1 MNNKLVP
8 LNSVPTMIANNN
20 NRQTMLAQPSHN
32 NQMFN
37 NNNNNNNV
45 FSNRMGVMS
54 QPSGRRMQPK
64 GIVRGRRRFPGP
76 SPTRGRGMR
85 NMRGQ
90 RPETMRGQRN
100 NFRRYIEYPRVPA
113 REPGN
118 RRFDMPNIYSQVI
131 LLVL

>member
-20 NRQTMLAQPSHN
+20 NMQTMLAQPSHN
-32 NQMFN
+32 NQ
-37 NNNNNNNV
+37 NV

-64 GIVRGRRRFPGP
+64 GIVRGRRRFPGA
-76 SPTRGRGMR
+76 STSRGRGMR

-90 RPETMRGQRN
+90 RPENIRGQRN
-100 NFRRYIEYPRVPA
+100 NFRRYVEYHPRVPA

-118 RRFDMPNIYSQVI
+118 RRFDMPNIY
-131 LLVL
+131 

>member
-20 NRQTMLAQPSHN
+20 NMQTMLAQPSHN
-32 NQMFN
+32 NQMFS
-37 NNNNNNNV
+37 NNNNNNV

-64 GIVRGRRRFPGP
+64 GIVRGRRRFPGE
-76 SPTRGRGMR
+76 GRGMR

-90 RPETMRGQRN
+90 RPEKMRGQRN
-100 NFRRYIEYPRVPA
+100 NFRRYVEYHPRVPA

-118 RRFDMPNIYSQVI
+118 RRFDMPNIYSQVTF
-131 LLVL
+131 LVL